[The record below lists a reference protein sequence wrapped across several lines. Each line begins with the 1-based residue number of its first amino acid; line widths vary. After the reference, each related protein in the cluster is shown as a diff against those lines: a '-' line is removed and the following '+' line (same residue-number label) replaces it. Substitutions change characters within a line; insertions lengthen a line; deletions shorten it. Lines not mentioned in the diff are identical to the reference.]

1 MCTRFQIAGSLC
13 ALALSLLVAGCVA
26 EVEPA
31 EPSAENAGEAQ
42 EAWFGGFP
50 GWFGPPPVI
59 WTAPGV
65 FWSGPAYSIPYLHDF
80 TGATFS
86 PFEGDPPWL

>member
-1 MCTRFQIAGSLC
+1 MCTRFQIAGSLF
-13 ALALSLLVAGCVA
+13 ALSLSLIGCVA

-31 EPSAENAGEAQ
+31 AEDQPGEAQ
-42 EAWFGGFP
+42 EAWCGGGFP

-65 FWSGPAYSIPYLHDF
+65 FWSGPGYSVPYLRDF
-80 TGATFS
+80 SGATFS